1 MMIHNT
7 VSDFLVNYEPTT
19 GYLQQYFQKNASHF
33 EEYFTYHCKNIEEK
47 LKAAV
52 PKHLEK
58 MADLQVMADEM
69 PGLIV
74 ETAKKYEDMYG
85 VSFTKDVH
93 LLVGLYGS
101 NAYTYRQFIPE
112 IAFCLEKLSPEEQHL
127 RTIIAHEFGHAL
139 HNILS
144 DQAGIDWSAVEWT
157 DPYTWLLQEGCAT
170 YFSKQVVQTCE
181 DVYFAFEEDAE
192 SLDFANNN
200 RTRIIKR
207 FIDDLHSFSTVDLFR
222 EWFSINGGTIFGH
235 TRLAYYIGYELVAA
249 LIQVYGEHEAV
260 TIWKRKDTKDIL
272 QERLEALLHS

>member
-7 VSDFLVNYEPTT
+7 VSDFLLYYEPTT

-47 LKAAV
+47 LKEAV

-58 MADLQVMADEM
+58 MADLQAMADEM
-69 PGLIV
+69 PVLIV

-85 VSFTKDVH
+85 VSFTKDIH

-157 DPYTWLLQEGCAT
+157 NPYTWLLQEGCAT
-170 YFSKQVVQTCE
+170 YFSKQVVQTRE

-192 SLDFANNN
+192 WLDFANNN
-200 RTRIIKR
+200 RTRIIRR
-207 FIDDLHSFSTVDLFR
+207 FIDDLHSSPPADLFR
-222 EWFSINGGTIFGH
+222 EWFSINGGTIFGY

-249 LIQVYGEHEAV
+249 LVQAYGEHEAV

-272 QERLEALLHS
+272 LGQLEALQHS